1 MKLYRLLCA
10 AVICMFLVVPA
21 AGVSEFTLPFLSSA
35 DSSVEKQAALPNGE
49 NRFGYL
55 YVSSVEYVMK
65 NSDAEI
71 TVRYQIEPWISFL
84 VYLFGKQD
92 LKKRI
97 LGILGD
103 PEAGYESVQD
113 VSFSYVDGDYAVL
126 KVRNAALNNQ
136 DNSYWIRPHSFG
148 CVIPTLTFVIS
159 SSDIKTFTNVKDM
172 AKGIGF
178 FKS

>member
-1 MKLYRLLCA
+1 MRLYQLLCA
-10 AVICMFLVVPA
+10 VVVCMFMAVPA
-21 AGVSEFTLPFLSSA
+21 AGVSELSLPLLSNT
-35 DSSVEKQAALPNGE
+35 DSSLEQQVVLPNGE

-55 YVSSVEYVMK
+55 YVSSVEYVLK

-92 LKKRI
+92 LKKRV
-97 LGILGD
+97 LGILGY

-113 VSFSYVDGDYAVL
+113 VSFSYIDGDYAVL
-126 KVRNAALNNQ
+126 KVRNAALDNQ

-148 CVIPTLTFVIS
+148 CVVPTLTFVIS

-172 AKGIGF
+172 SKGIGF

>member
-1 MKLYRLLCA
+1 MRLYQLLCA
-10 AVICMFLVVPA
+10 VVVCMFMAVPA
-21 AGVSEFTLPFLSSA
+21 AGVSELSLPLLSNT
-35 DSSVEKQAALPNGE
+35 DSSLEKQVVLPNGE

-92 LKKRI
+92 LKKRV
-97 LGILGD
+97 LGILGY

-113 VSFSYVDGDYAVL
+113 VSFSYIDGDYAVL
-126 KVRNAALNNQ
+126 KVRNAALDNQ

-148 CVIPTLTFVIS
+148 CVVPTLIFVIS

-172 AKGIGF
+172 SKGIGF

>member
-1 MKLYRLLCA
+1 MRLYQLLCA
-10 AVICMFLVVPA
+10 VVVCMFMAVPA
-21 AGVSEFTLPFLSSA
+21 AGVSELSLPLLSNT
-35 DSSVEKQAALPNGE
+35 DSSLEKEEVLPNGE

-92 LKKRI
+92 LKKRV
-97 LGILGD
+97 LGILGY

-113 VSFSYVDGDYAVL
+113 VSFSYIDGDYAVL
-126 KVRNAALNNQ
+126 KVRNAALDNQ

-148 CVIPTLTFVIS
+148 CVIPTLIFVIS

>member
-1 MKLYRLLCA
+1 
-10 AVICMFLVVPA
+10 
-21 AGVSEFTLPFLSSA
+21 
-35 DSSVEKQAALPNGE
+35 
-49 NRFGYL
+49 
-55 YVSSVEYVMK
+55 
-65 NSDAEI
+65 
-71 TVRYQIEPWISFL
+71 

-97 LGILGD
+97 LDILGY

-126 KVRNAALNNQ
+126 KVRNAALDNQ

-159 SSDIKTFTNVKDM
+159 SSDIETFTNVKDM

>member
-1 MKLYRLLCA
+1 MRLYQLLCA
-10 AVICMFLVVPA
+10 VVVCMFMAVPA
-21 AGVSEFTLPFLSSA
+21 AGVSELSLPLLSNT
-35 DSSVEKQAALPNGE
+35 DSSLEKEEVLPNGE

-92 LKKRI
+92 LKKRV
-97 LGILGD
+97 LGILGY

-113 VSFSYVDGDYAVL
+113 VSFSYIDGDYAVL
-126 KVRNAALNNQ
+126 KVRNAALDNQ

-172 AKGIGF
+172 SKGIGF